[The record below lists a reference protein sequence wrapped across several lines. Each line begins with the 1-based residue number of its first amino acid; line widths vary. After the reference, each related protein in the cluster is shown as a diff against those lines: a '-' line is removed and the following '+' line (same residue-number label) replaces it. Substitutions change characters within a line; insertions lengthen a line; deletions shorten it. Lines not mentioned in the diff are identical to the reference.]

1 MRQRVSTW
9 STNVLSNSWWLTAD
23 LVSAKLPLMTTTT
36 GPRPARSPGSPG
48 RSRMTADE
56 RRDAIVAAATEEF
69 ATGGLVGASTE
80 AIARRVG
87 VSQPY
92 VFQLFGTKKDLFL
105 AVVRSCFS
113 RVILTFE
120 DAAARWTPGAD
131 DCDSALMAMG
141 LAYKRLLA
149 DRTLLLMQLQSYA
162 ACSDPDVRSVV
173 REEWARLYRR
183 VSDVSGAS
191 KDEIHQFFAEGM
203 LLNLGAAVGLPGEA

>member
-1 MRQRVSTW
+1 
-9 STNVLSNSWWLTAD
+9 
-23 LVSAKLPLMTTTT
+23 MTTTSGSAT
-36 GPRPARSPGSPG
+36 RSPGSARGP
-48 RSRMTADE
+48 RMTADE

-120 DAAARWTPGAD
+120 DAAARWTPGTD
-131 DCDSALMAMG
+131 GCDSPLMAMG
-141 LAYKRLLA
+141 LAYKKLLA
-149 DRTLLLMQLQSYA
+149 NRTLLLLQLQAYA
-162 ACSDPDVRSVV
+162 AGSDPDVRSVV
-173 REEWARLYRR
+173 REEWGRLYRR
-183 VSDVSGAS
+183 VSEVSGAS
-191 KDEIHQFFAEGM
+191 KQEIHQFFAEGM
-203 LLNLGAAVGLPGEA
+203 LLNLGAAVGLPGEAKDWTLETFEEVH

>member
-1 MRQRVSTW
+1 
-9 STNVLSNSWWLTAD
+9 
-23 LVSAKLPLMTTTT
+23 MTTAT
-36 GPRPARSPGSPG
+36 RSPGATRG
-48 RSRMTADE
+48 TRMSADE

-105 AVVRSCFS
+105 AVVESCFS
-113 RVILTFE
+113 RIILAFE
-120 DAAARWTPGAD
+120 GAAAQWTPGDEA
-131 DCDSALMAMG
+131 CNSALMAMG

-162 ACSDPDVRSVV
+162 ACSDPDVRTAV
-173 REEWARLYRR
+173 RSGWARLYRR
-183 VSDVSGAS
+183 VSEASGAS
-191 KDEIHQFFAEGM
+191 KDEIHAFFAEGM
-203 LLNLGAAVGLPGEA
+203 LLNLGAAVGLPGEATNWTLEMFEEGA

>member
-1 MRQRVSTW
+1 
-9 STNVLSNSWWLTAD
+9 
-23 LVSAKLPLMTTTT
+23 MTTTSGT
-36 GPRPARSPGSPG
+36 RSPGSARGP
-48 RSRMTADE
+48 RMTADE

-120 DAAARWTPGAD
+120 DAAARWTPGTD
-131 DCDSALMAMG
+131 GCDSPLMAMG
-141 LAYKRLLA
+141 LAYKKLLA
-149 DRTLLLMQLQSYA
+149 NRTLLLLQLQAYA
-162 ACSDPDVRSVV
+162 AGSDPEVRSVV
-173 REEWARLYRR
+173 RVEWGRLYRR
-183 VSDVSGAS
+183 VSEVSGAS
-191 KDEIHQFFAEGM
+191 KHEIHQFFAEGM
-203 LLNLGAAVGLPGEA
+203 LLNLGAAVGLPGEAKDWTLEMFEEVH

>member
-1 MRQRVSTW
+1 MTATTRSTTR
-9 STNVLSNSWWLTAD
+9 S
-23 LVSAKLPLMTTTT
+23 
-36 GPRPARSPGSPG
+36 ARSPGSPRG
-48 RSRMTADE
+48 PRMSADE
-56 RRDAIVAAATEEF
+56 RRDAIVATATEEF

-105 AVVRSCFS
+105 AVVRSCFA

-120 DAAARWTPGAD
+120 DAAARWTPGTD
-131 DCDSALMAMG
+131 DCDSPLMAMG
-141 LAYKRLLA
+141 LAYKKLLA

-173 REEWARLYRR
+173 REEWGRLYRR

-203 LLNLGAAVGLPGEA
+203 LLNLGAAVGLPGEAKNWTLEMFEEGA